1 MTKPNIMLYDS
12 PTGGLD
18 PVTAH
23 TINILIAKLRDVER
37 VASLVVTHRLA
48 DAYALAHF
56 VYSPEK
62 QDLVPASGT
71 GGGSPHVL
79 TRFLVLRDG
88 TAYFWGTTEEII
100 ASQDSYVRKF
110 LA

>member
-1 MTKPNIMLYDS
+1 MLYDS

-48 DAYALAHF
+48 DAYALANF
-56 VYSPEK
+56 VYSPDK
-62 QDLVPASGT
+62 QDLVPVSANGKNGSGAM
-71 GGGSPHVL
+71 
-79 TRFLVLRDG
+79 TRFLVLKDG
-88 TAYFWGTTEEII
+88 RACFWGTTEEIV
-100 ASQDSYVRKF
+100 ASPDPYVRKF